1 MKIIVSMLLII
12 STFVVGCD
20 REALDGLNLK
30 INAEVNSNYDKDK
43 DKDKNSSPEKTNT
56 EASITKQ
63 ENQSIDKSEVKS
75 NNESSSAISDNQS
88 SQKVD
93 NVIEN
98 DVDKP
103 MEFKEIKECSKAGI
117 TAKTNEIFYAD
128 NSQLKSIDSKNE
140 KQLRQWKNIY
150 AQVEKECN

>member
-1 MKIIVSMLLII
+1 MKIIASMLLII
-12 STFVVGCD
+12 STFIVGCD

-43 DKDKNSSPEKTNT
+43 NSSPEKTNT
-56 EASITKQ
+56 EASTTKQ

-88 SQKVD
+88 SQKID

-140 KQLRQWKNIY
+140 KQLKQWKTIY
-150 AQVEKECN
+150 TQVEKECN